1 LHFISALIHHLTHHS
16 LQVFF
21 CGCHKHP
28 FLWQLQL
35 LLQSTTTMF
44 WYRPWLFRL
53 LQEVYPHPQ
62 CSEDYRLPH
71 LLQEVPVH
79 PELVYSVLP
88 ELLVPQVL
96 PVQVLP
102 ELPV

>member
-1 LHFISALIHHLTHHS
+1 
-16 LQVFF
+16 
-21 CGCHKHP
+21 
-28 FLWQLQL
+28 
-35 LLQSTTTMF
+35 
-44 WYRPWLFRL
+44 
-53 LQEVYPHPQ
+53 VYPHPR

-71 LLQEVPVH
+71 LLQEEPVH

-96 PVQVLP
+96 PVQALL